1 MGSPELRAVVQ
12 GLLPLSLSQHEVWLD
27 QRAWPGSPH
36 LIIGGG
42 ILFKG
47 RLDRLLL
54 QAALD
59 RTVAECEV
67 LRLVPQAAG
76 GQQLLAAHQQALVF
90 AEIAANLPMREAVQR
105 WWNASLATPF
115 ALDGPPP
122 WRIALLSAGEAE
134 HCVVIQFHHLVMD
147 GWGTTQIM
155 ARWAAHYAALVAG
168 DAQPAAEDGDY
179 RCFIDESLAYRASQD
194 FADDGAFWAAQLPSL
209 PPPLFERHSAARA
222 DHHTRLPA
230 ATLSRLPL
238 PRTDY
243 QQIVAAANAPGQS
256 AFCVFLAALALYFCR
271 VRGLSEIVVGVPSLN
286 RNGKRHKRTP
296 GMFVGV
302 LPLRINVTPEDT
314 VASLIAGISR
324 TLRSAL
330 RHARYPLSEVA
341 RQLQAIRSHRDSVFD
356 VLLSFERQDYSV
368 RFGEACAV
376 DSWQLFSGV
385 ARYPLGLTVC
395 EFDDSGDLEL
405 VLEGSSACFAEGEL
419 ALLGRRIRHVMCEIA
434 RQTSLPVAAIDIL
447 PPNERAAVLDGVH
460 RGLLETVSPA
470 SFIAQ
475 FETQARQAPD
485 ARALVWDGGS
495 LSYGQLNL
503 HAQALATR
511 LRGAGAAR
519 NLIVAVCMRRS
530 ADMVVALLAI
540 AKAGAAFLPLDVDAP
555 DARLAVVLQESQA
568 VAVLVDPAERPR
580 IAALHPQPIALG
592 PLPSSPGN
600 NAAPTWPAPAQDDL
614 AYVLFTSGSTGRPKG
629 VMIEHGALAR
639 RIAWLAR
646 EWAIGPTD
654 RSAQATQI
662 TFDPALIEL
671 ILPLACG
678 ASVALPPPGRLAP
691 EAVAEFS
698 ARHGVTFTSFVPSTL
713 RRFVDAAGG
722 MPRLQ
727 LRVACCG
734 GDVLPP
740 ALAQRF
746 RETCGARLY
755 NVYGPTEA
763 CIFATAW
770 PCSASDGD
778 GALPVGRPVD
788 DTRIYVL
795 DDAGRPAP
803 FGCQGDIWIGGNTIA
818 RGYLN
823 RPDLDADAFAAD
835 PFRTAGRMYRTG
847 DRGWLTTDGTL
858 HFAGRSDRQIKLRGY
873 RIEPAEIEAALL
885 AVGGVNQAAVRL
897 VDADHK
903 PRLHAWVAADGQDTA
918 ALNRHLR
925 SHLPDYMLPAG
936 ITILATLPLNST
948 GKVDYAALPEPAS
961 PNHGDTTRQP
971 RTALERDLLGLWEA
985 GLKMHS
991 IGIDDDFFEL
1001 GGDSLA
1007 AVDILAGVQ
1016 RLTGKSASLLMLTEN
1031 PSVALLA
1038 EALQDE
1044 AGPTRLML
1052 PLGQQ
1057 SGRITL
1063 YVAASG
1069 HGDLMRMQALARA
1082 LGPEINLFMLQPPT
1096 SGKLADMADLA
1107 AQYADKIAQHAR
1119 QPVMLAGFSVGG
1131 IAALETARTLQ
1142 ARGVTVRGLVLID
1155 TVYPGPL
1162 LRRPRFWRLLAWL
1175 TRSLYV
1181 QELSMNGRRLG
1192 AMFADTGLVAQV
1204 MALHDY
1210 RPQAF
1215 AGRSCLIKS
1224 SGLAN
1229 WDRWLFRPW
1238 LRLGQGAL
1246 ATREIAGL
1254 HGSVFEVGHVE
1265 ALAAALRAELGEP
1278 D

>member
-1 MGSPELRAVVQ
+1 MGSPELRAVAQ
-12 GLLPLSLSQHEVWLD
+12 GVLPLSLSQHEVWLD

-42 ILFKG
+42 ILFRG
-47 RLDRLLL
+47 SLDTNLL

-67 LRLVPQAAG
+67 LRFVPLATG
-76 GQQLLAAHQQALVF
+76 GQHVLAAHRQALIF
-90 AEIAANLPMREAVQR
+90 ATAAAGEPLRDAVQG
-105 WWNASLATPF
+105 WWNTSLATPF
-115 ALDGPPP
+115 ALDTAPP
-122 WRIALLSAGEAE
+122 WRIALLSAGETE
-134 HCVVIQFHHLVMD
+134 HCVIIQFHHLVMD

-155 ARWAAHYAALVAG
+155 LRWAAQYAALLAG
-168 DAQPAAEDGDY
+168 NAAEPAEDGDY
-179 RCFIDESLAYRASQD
+179 RSFIEESLAYRASPD
-194 FADDGAFWAAQLPSL
+194 FLTDAAFWAEQLPNL

-230 ATLSRLPL
+230 AALSRLPL
-238 PRTDY
+238 PRSDY
-243 QQIVAAANAPGQS
+243 DQMVAAASGPGQS
-256 AFCVFLAALALYFCR
+256 AFCIFLAALALYFSR
-271 VRGLSEIVVGVPSLN
+271 VRGLGELVVGVPSLN

-302 LPLRINVTPEDT
+302 LPLRISITPDDT
-314 VASLIAGISR
+314 VAELLSRIGR

-341 RQLQAIRSHRDSVFD
+341 RQLKAIRSHRDSVFD

-368 RFGEACAV
+368 SFGDARAV

-395 EFDDSGDLEL
+395 EFNDSGDLEL
-405 VLEGSSACFAEGEL
+405 VLEGSSACFAHGEL
-419 ALLGRRIRHVMCEIA
+419 ALQARRIRHVMCEIA
-434 RQTSLPVAAIDIL
+434 RHTDERVAAIDIL
-447 PPNERAAVLDGVH
+447 PPEERTAVLDGVH
-460 RGLLETVSPA
+460 HGLHDTASPTT
-470 SFIAQ
+470 FIAQ
-475 FETQARQAPD
+475 FEAQARKQPD
-485 ARALVWDGGS
+485 ALALQWDGGDIR
-495 LSYGQLNL
+495 YGELDRRA
-503 HAQALATR
+503 HTLAVR
-511 LRGAGAAR
+511 LRAAGAAR
-519 NLIVAVCMRRS
+519 DAIVAVCMRRS
-530 ADMVVALLAI
+530 ADMVVAILAI

-555 DARLAVVLQESQA
+555 DARIEVVLQESGA
-568 VAVLVDPAERPR
+568 VAVLVDPAERAR
-580 IAALHPQPIALG
+580 IAVLHPNAIALG
-592 PLPSSPGN
+592 PQPGL
-600 NAAPTWPAPAQDDL
+600 AGSAPRPDWPGPAPGDL

-639 RIAWLAR
+639 RIAWLA
-646 EWAIGPTD
+646 EAWGITAAD
-654 RSAQATQI
+654 RAAQATQI

-671 ILPLACG
+671 VLPLVCG
-678 ASVALPPPGRLAP
+678 ASVALPPAGRLAP

-698 ARHGVTFTSFVPSTL
+698 ARHSVTFTSFVPSTL
-713 RRFVDAAGG
+713 RRFIDAAATL
-722 MPRLQ
+722 PNLH

-740 ALAQRF
+740 ALAKRF
-746 RETCGARLY
+746 REVCGGRLY

-770 PCSASDGD
+770 PCSDADDDRS
-778 GALPVGRPVD
+778 LPVGKPVD

-795 DDAGRPAP
+795 DDTQRPTP
-803 FGCQGDIWIGGNTIA
+803 FGCVGDIWIGGDTIA

-823 RPDLDADAFAAD
+823 RADLDAEAFAAD
-835 PFRTAGRMYRTG
+835 PFRPGARMYRSG
-847 DRGWLTTDGTL
+847 DRGWLTADGAL

-873 RIEPAEIEAALL
+873 RIEPAEIEATLL
-885 AVGGVNQAAVRL
+885 VISGVNQAAVRL
-897 VDADHK
+897 VETDGK
-903 PRLHAWVAADGQDTA
+903 PRLHAWIAAEGQDCA
-918 ALNRHLR
+918 GINRYLR

-936 ITILATLPLNST
+936 ITILPALPLNST
-948 GKVDYAALPEPAS
+948 GKVDRAALPEPTGPS
-961 PNHGDTTRQP
+961 HGETIRPP
-971 RTALERDLLGLWEA
+971 RTELERGLLALWET
-985 GLKMHS
+985 GLKMQG

-1016 RLTGKSASLLMLTEN
+1016 RLTGKSTSLLMLTEN

-1057 SGRITL
+1057 SGRCTL

-1082 LGPEINLFMLQPPT
+1082 LGPEINLFMLQPPS
-1096 SGKLADMADLA
+1096 SGTLADMADLA

-1119 QPVMLAGFSVGG
+1119 QPVKLAGFSVGG
-1131 IAALETARTLQ
+1131 IAALETARNLQ
-1142 ARGVTVRGLVLID
+1142 KRGVTVRGLVLID

-1215 AGRSCLIKS
+1215 AGRCCLIKS

-1238 LRLGQGAL
+1238 AKLAGSTLR
-1246 ATREIAGL
+1246 TREIAGL

-1265 ALAAALRAELGEP
+1265 ALATALRAELGEP